1 MGLNTYS
8 SVRAIPQGSEL
19 QSCCQIAM
27 NSIFLVLR
35 AAPLQHLPPMQ
46 PSSADEDFNLRKH
59 TGCCGRVEATHKK
72 NKPYTVRLLRCR
84 ARERRAAIIHPSSPA
99 VPTELLM

>member
-1 MGLNTYS
+1 MGLNTFS

-35 AAPLQHLPPMQ
+35 AAPLQRLPPMQ

-59 TGCCGRVEATHKK
+59 TGCCS
-72 NKPYTVRLLRCR
+72 
-84 ARERRAAIIHPSSPA
+84 ERRAAIIHPSSSA